1 MLRIVICPKEFQL
14 PFISGKTVQFSVAT
28 YNGVCKKL
36 GKVYICIVQKSRK
49 GEYEKEDI

>member
-36 GKVYICIVQKSRK
+36 GKVYICVVQKSRK